1 MLSLSRDRSFYRNM
15 IAIAVPIALQN
26 LISFGVSMMDTVM
39 VGQLGQT
46 QLSAS
51 ALANQPGFV
60 FNVMTFGI
68 GSGAA
73 VLIAQYWGK
82 KDMERIRHIFAI
94 ALRIAFCCSVILS
107 ALVLGFPG
115 QIMRIF
121 TPSEAVIAEGVR
133 YLRVIG
139 FTYLFFGVAN
149 TLMMTLRSIEVVRIS
164 VAVTSTSF
172 VLNVI
177 LNYCLIFGKFGF
189 PALGITGAAIATL
202 CARISEFVIIVGYIA
217 FFDKKLHLRFRDL
230 FVRDRELSADF
241 RRHGLPVV
249 VNETLWSLAVAVQ
262 SMILGRLGDDA
273 VAANSIVSVVQ
284 QFVNVFIFG
293 ISNASAV
300 IVGKTIGEGR
310 HDKLKEYVRTFQVFF
325 LIIGACACGLML
337 LLKNPIINLYNVPDS
352 TKALAS
358 QFMIVMSVIMFSI
371 SYTSPSLVGILRGGG
386 DTRFV
391 LMVDLIFM
399 WAISVPFGAIAGLVL
414 HFPAPL
420 VFLCLKID
428 EPVKMIVSSVRIRS
442 GKWIRDVTRTG
453 NPADIA

>member
-1 MLSLSRDRSFYRNM
+1 MLSLSRDRSFYRAM
-15 IAIAVPIALQN
+15 VAIAVPIALQN
-26 LISFGVSMMDTVM
+26 LISFGVSMMDTIM

-94 ALRIAFCCSVILS
+94 ALRIAFCCSVVLS
-107 ALVLGFPG
+107 VLVLGFPG

-133 YLRVIG
+133 YLRVVG

-149 TLMMTLRSIEVVRIS
+149 TLMMTLRSIEVVKIS

-310 HDKLKEYVRTFQVFF
+310 HEKLKEYVRTFQVFY
-325 LIIGACACGLML
+325 LIIGACSCALML
-337 LLKNPIINLYNVPDS
+337 LLKNPIISLYNVPDS

-391 LMVDLIFM
+391 LMVDLLFM

-428 EPVKMIVSSVRIRS
+428 EPVKMLVSSLRIRS
-442 GKWIRDVTRTG
+442 GKWIRDVTRTDT
-453 NPADIA
+453 PADIA